1 LRKNCPFTVA
11 LLVFPLN
18 PAGPKTQK
26 KNPKKI
32 MKSQQEKQVF
42 VKKERVQHKKKEEF
56 YAPLVVLTSLK
67 TF

>member
-1 LRKNCPFTVA
+1 
-11 LLVFPLN
+11 
-18 PAGPKTQK
+18 
-26 KNPKKI
+26 

-42 VKKERVQHKKKEEF
+42 VKKERVQHKKKKGEF

>member
-1 LRKNCPFTVA
+1 
-11 LLVFPLN
+11 
-18 PAGPKTQK
+18 
-26 KNPKKI
+26 

-42 VKKERVQHKKKEEF
+42 VKKEKVQHKKKEEF